1 MGVCIICMY
10 YVPGSNEKGP
20 APWKQLGIKIPITPK
35 IDEKENFHNLQDT
48 SKWFPNAYKA
58 PQEQVFNFLFICV
71 EIVTT
76 NVQDIS
82 QGPLI
87 H

>member
-1 MGVCIICMY
+1 MGVYNTYAHTYVYTCMH

-58 PQEQVFNFLFICV
+58 PQEQVFSFFF
-71 EIVTT
+71 
-76 NVQDIS
+76 
-82 QGPLI
+82 
-87 H
+87 